1 MLLTSEASGR
11 SPGSPIQDARS
22 VSTLFRTFPRHSR
35 RSGSSRKTSRLTVAA
50 PRRSY
55 TGFPFVPSRA
65 PESQILFSMNANC
78 GGSRSV
84 LHVLASSGN
93 RLRTIP
99 PGYVSPDRV
108 ELEDPSFLAVHTDVP
123 LLGRCAPSYGGRR
136 CGADTH
142 GATLRIKARGFP
154 GRLLGCADASIC
166 V

>member
-55 TGFPFVPSRA
+55 TGFPFMPSRA

-123 LLGRCAPSYGGRR
+123 LLGRCAPSYGRAQMWGRHSR
-136 CGADTH
+136 
-142 GATLRIKARGFP
+142 ATLRIKVTGLSGAAP
-154 GRLLGCADASIC
+154 GCADASIC